1 MELWYMPCMLSDV
14 ILPSTPTVASTLS
27 ALSAK
32 LDTFK
37 RLQAADVRAYDEVC
51 LQETQ
56 TKSRTALLWGDPPRL
71 QRAAICSF
79 ASEVI
84 SGVYLIT
91 LVCCQS
97 PHSVQPVLDRRWYPR
112 ARGRG
117 RDAGLKTLRTQS
129 GQSRIRWLRRCLIE
143 TQQAVTRC

>member
-1 MELWYMPCMLSDV
+1 MELWFMPCMLSDV

-27 ALSAK
+27 AVSAK

-51 LQETQ
+51 LRETR

-79 ASEVI
+79 CFRGDFGRLSDYL
-84 SGVYLIT
+84 GVLANPPTAFNRCWTDADIRVREDVVAL
-91 LVCCQS
+91 LVW
-97 PHSVQPVLDRRWYPR
+97 RRFGRR
-112 ARGRG
+112 AAK
-117 RDAGLKTLRTQS
+117 AGLGDCGDAWSKRNK
-129 GQSRIRWLRRCLIE
+129 R
-143 TQQAVTRC
+143 

>member
-1 MELWYMPCMLSDV
+1 MELWFMPCLLSDV

-27 ALSAK
+27 AFSAK

-37 RLQAADVRAYDEVC
+37 GLQAADVRAYDEVC

-97 PHSVQPVLDRRWYPR
+97 PQGVQPVLDWTDADIRVREDVVATLVWRRFGRR
-112 ARGRG
+112 AAK
-117 RDAGLKTLRTQS
+117 AGLGDCGDAWSKRNK
-129 GQSRIRWLRRCLIE
+129 R
-143 TQQAVTRC
+143 